1 VQSFER
7 NTAWLRS
14 GAAAQGA
21 VREGGT
27 LKCLVSLG
35 ENFENVGFGEF
46 SKMLTIFFGRRLAVC
61 GDRPNFLQ
69 ATADA
74 GCGCFDGFHRTED
87 DGR

>member
-1 VQSFER
+1 MQR
-7 NTAWLRS
+7 
-14 GAAAQGA
+14 GCAAALGA

-35 ENFENVGFGEF
+35 ENFENVGFGGF
-46 SKMLTIFFGRRLAVC
+46 SKVLTIFFGRRLAVC
-61 GDRPNFLQ
+61 GDRLNFLQ

-74 GCGCFDGFHRTED
+74 GCGWFVGFHRTED